1 MIPGVDGPEAQ
12 AGQAAPPS
20 PSIPPGRRPE
30 RSTYRTLLGLLV
42 LTLLL
47 NGLWVIEGRSDP
59 RSEGVYHLLN
69 ALRPLVGDWP
79 DPGQSG
85 YPPLIYLVT
94 YPFLLL
100 FGPHEATFFLV
111 QALFLT
117 ILVLA
122 TERCGTLLWNREVGF
137 LSALVLLSS
146 AQATVA
152 VRSFHLDYPQAA
164 LWMLQFVCYLE
175 SDGFRRR
182 WPSWGFGILT
192 AAGMLVKW
200 SYPLFAAPF
209 LAWVLARQ
217 TVAVARD
224 PGGLDRLRRVY
235 LPVLML
241 LNALAL
247 AGARLAGL
255 LPDHGALSRALELL
269 VAGAGLLGLL
279 HRPIQGAERLVR
291 FLTVTGAG
299 VAAGSLVYA
308 RYLPASWAT
317 NYRGSLSW
325 NQPTLGD
332 GPAFS
337 PVLAALGFLI
347 KLKEER
353 LLPILFALLV
363 VGVVLTLVLPQAR
376 RRNAEILFL
385 VVLPGALAWHITSS
399 GTPRYYAPLL
409 GFECILACFW
419 LPRLGAVRWLPVGLL
434 VVAGLCLNGGWLTG
448 FPLPQGDSVVVGE
461 MGAVR
466 DVTARSTRIRPSQLE
481 LQSPG
486 ARLASLASPRSA
498 WSTSLLFTIPPC
510 RLNWSFALDE
520 LIDQMPVPPRKET
533 RLLLLVREYADQ
545 TWPFFS
551 SQVATAIHQGVLVQA
566 HIHGLRVDRFLEP
579 QATYDLVLVGT
590 PTKDAWALPELQ
602 RQVALALNRDL
613 ERVRRFQRPDS
624 LTLDLLRVGE
634 PTNPG
639 GQATVRD
646 TSPTDGTALRTLPPK
661 NS

>member
-1 MIPGVDGPEAQ
+1 MDRPEAP
-12 AGQAAPPS
+12 AADSARPPACT
-20 PSIPPGRRPE
+20 PPGLRPE
-30 RSTYRTLLGLLV
+30 RSTHPTLLGLLV

-59 RSEGVYHLLN
+59 RSEDVYHLLN
-69 ALRPLVGDWP
+69 ALMPLVGDWP
-79 DPGQSG
+79 DPGQTG
-85 YPPLIYLVT
+85 YPPLVYLVT
-94 YPFLLL
+94 YPFLLI
-100 FGPHEATFFLV
+100 FGTHEVTFFLV
-111 QALFLT
+111 QAFFLT

-164 LWMLQFVCYLE
+164 LWMLQFVFYLE
-175 SDGFRRR
+175 SDGFRRW

-209 LAWVLARQ
+209 LAWVLVRQ
-217 TVAVARD
+217 TLAAARG
-224 PGGLDRLRRVY
+224 PGGLDRLRRVC

-247 AGARLAGL
+247 AGSRLSGMLA
-255 LPDHGALSRALELL
+255 DHGPLSWILEL
-269 VAGAGLLGLL
+269 VIAGTGLFSLL
-279 HRPIQGAERLVR
+279 HRPIRGAERLVR

-308 RYLPASWAT
+308 RYLPASWGT
-317 NYRGSLSW
+317 NCRGSLSW
-325 NQPTLGD
+325 NQPTTGD
-332 GPAFS
+332 GPVFS
-337 PVLAALGFLI
+337 PVLAALEFLV

-353 LLPILFALLV
+353 LLPILFALLM

-385 VVLPGALAWHITSS
+385 VVLPGVLAWQMTTP
-399 GTPRYYAPLL
+399 GAPRYYAPLL

-419 LPRLGAVRWLPVGLL
+419 LPRLGAIRWLPVGL
-434 VVAGLCLNGGWLTG
+434 VVVTGLCLNGGWLTG
-448 FPLPQGDSVVVGE
+448 LPLPQADSVVVGE

-466 DVTARSTRIRPSQLE
+466 DVTARSTPTRLSELE
-481 LQSPG
+481 VQSVG
-486 ARLASLASPRSA
+486 GRLLSLASPRSA
-498 WSTSLLFTIPPC
+498 WSTSLLFTLPPC
-510 RLNWSFALDE
+510 RVDWSFALEEILDR
-520 LIDQMPVPPRKET
+520 MPLPPRGET
-533 RLLLLVREYADQ
+533 RILLLVREYADQ

-551 SQVATAIHQGVLVQA
+551 SQVSTAIHQGVLVQA
-566 HIHGLRVDRFLEP
+566 HAQGLRVDRFLDP
-579 QATYDLVLVGT
+579 KANYDLVLVGT
-590 PTKDAWALPELQ
+590 PTKDARALPELQ
-602 RQVALALNRDL
+602 RQVALALNRAL
-613 ERVRRFQRPDS
+613 VRVHRFQRPDS
-624 LTLDLLRVGE
+624 LTLDLLQVGG
-634 PTNPG
+634 PATPP
-639 GQATVRD
+639 GQATVPAD
-646 TSPTDGTALRTLPPK
+646 SGTGRTVLQAVPPE